1 MTSPTND
8 NKVAGSKGAAT
19 AIGGWTLFGVIVIAL
34 IFGGLGGWGATA
46 PLSGAVV
53 APGSVIVDTNAKAIQ
68 HLEGGIVGDIRVRD
82 GDAVEEG
89 SVLIALDETQ
99 PRATLQIVRAS
110 LDEELAK
117 EARLKA
123 ERDGTEMVI
132 FAKTLLDRA
141 DNSEIQALLDGQN
154 GIFEARRRTR
164 AGTTQILEERI
175 GQLREEI
182 VGLRAQ
188 QASVEKQSE
197 LIAEELKGLMQ
208 LYERGQTTL
217 PRILALQ
224 REAAR
229 LDGQKGSLIASVA
242 RAGRTIGE
250 TQLQILQQDKAF
262 QEEVVAELR
271 DVQASTAELRERL
284 VAAEDTLRRTTI
296 TAPVGGKVVRL
307 AVHAPGAVIR
317 PGDTVLEIVPTDDRL
332 LVEVQVAPQDVDNVA
347 LGQPANVRFTA
358 FKQRTTPTV
367 EGAVTY
373 VSPDS
378 MTDERTGMS
387 YFLARIDVP
396 EESLV
401 DVSEEPMQP
410 GMPAEAMIR
419 TGERTAIDYLTQPIV
434 ESMNRAW
441 RED

>member
-34 IFGGLGGWGATA
+34 IFGGLGEWGATV

-123 ERDGTEMVI
+123 ERDGTETVI
-132 FAKTLLDRA
+132 FAKPLLDRA

-154 GIFEARRRTR
+154 GIFEARRRPR

-262 QEEVVAELR
+262 QKEVVAELR

-307 AVHAPGAVIR
+307 AVARAGGGDPPGR
-317 PGDTVLEIVPTDDRL
+317 
-332 LVEVQVAPQDVDNVA
+332 
-347 LGQPANVRFTA
+347 
-358 FKQRTTPTV
+358 
-367 EGAVTY
+367 Y
-373 VSPDS
+373 
-378 MTDERTGMS
+378 
-387 YFLARIDVP
+387 
-396 EESLV
+396 
-401 DVSEEPMQP
+401 
-410 GMPAEAMIR
+410 
-419 TGERTAIDYLTQPIV
+419 
-434 ESMNRAW
+434 RA
-441 RED
+441 

>member
-1 MTSPTND
+1 MTSQTND
-8 NKVAGSKGAAT
+8 NKAPGTKAAPT
-19 AIGGWTLFGVIVIAL
+19 AIGGWAFFGAIVIAL

-68 HLEGGIVGDIRVRD
+68 HLEGGIVGEIRVRD
-82 GDAVEEG
+82 GDAVEAG

-99 PRATLQIVRAS
+99 PRATLQILRAS

-123 ERDGTEMVI
+123 ERDGAETLT
-132 FAKTLLDRA
+132 FATALLERA
-141 DNSEIQALLDGQN
+141 NDPEIQALLDGQT

-164 AGTTQILEERI
+164 DGTTQILEERV
-175 GQLREEI
+175 GQLLEEI

-197 LIAEELKGLMQ
+197 FIAEELKGLMQ

-224 REAAR
+224 REEAR
-229 LDGQKGSLIASVA
+229 LEGQKGSLIASIA
-242 RAGRTIGE
+242 QAERSIGE
-250 TQLQILQQDKAF
+250 TQLQVLQQDKAF

-284 VAAEDTLRRTTI
+284 VAAEDTLTRATI
-296 TAPVGGKVVRL
+296 TAPVSGKVVRL

-332 LVEVQVAPQDVDNVA
+332 LVEVQVAPQDIDNVG

-367 EGAVTY
+367 EGSVTY

-378 MTDERTGMS
+378 MTDERTGLS

-419 TGERTAIDYLTQPIV
+419 TGERTAIDYLTQPII